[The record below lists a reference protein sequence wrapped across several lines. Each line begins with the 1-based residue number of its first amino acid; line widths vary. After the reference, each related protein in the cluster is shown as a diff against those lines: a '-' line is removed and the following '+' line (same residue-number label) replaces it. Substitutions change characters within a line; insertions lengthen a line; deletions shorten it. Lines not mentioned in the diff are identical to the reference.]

1 MWHRPQ
7 LMTVI
12 ADLLLAAAAAALLV
26 AAALW
31 ATRLPLFPLREAVVV
46 SELHEVQRK
55 DIERALSGLLRGN
68 FFSVNLDSLRVSLE
82 KLPWVRHAELR
93 RQWPSRLEIV
103 IEEHRPAAYWG
114 EGGGQLVNDFGEVF
128 TASYGDE
135 ADLPQLSGPPGTAAE
150 ALRRYA
156 EFVERLAP
164 TGHRPV
170 AVNLSARLAW
180 QIRLD
185 DGMLIELGREQTKA
199 PIGMR
204 LERFVENY
212 SLLADGRRPSPAAVD
227 MRYPNGFALR
237 YASSAGHEGRGRE

>member
-46 SELHEVQRK
+46 SELREVQRK
-55 DIERALSGLLRGN
+55 DIERALNGLLRGN
-68 FFSVNLDSLRVSLE
+68 FFSVNLDALRASLE

-114 EGGGQLVNDFGEVF
+114 EGGGQLVNDFGEVSPRL
-128 TASYGDE
+128 TATTRSCRSCRGRRE
-135 ADLPQLSGPPGTAAE
+135 RRRRPCAAMPNSP
-150 ALRRYA
+150 A
-156 EFVERLAP
+156 VW
-164 TGHRPV
+164 HRP
-170 AVNLSARLAW
+170 A
-180 QIRLD
+180 
-185 DGMLIELGREQTKA
+185 GGRW
-199 PIGMR
+199 PSIC
-204 LERFVENY
+204 
-212 SLLADGRRPSPAAVD
+212 RR
-227 MRYPNGFALR
+227 GW
-237 YASSAGHEGRGRE
+237 RGRCGWTTAC